1 MEYWS
6 REEKVDAIQ
15 WTANNMHAVALMVD
29 GNVNLLPGFCYASDP
44 DVKAEVRTTRSG
56 WQPVRDGDYV
66 IIDGLGEIVVLSE
79 REFTKRYY
87 RRPL

>member
-29 GNVNLLPGFCYASDP
+29 GNVNLASHASDP
-44 DVKAEVRTTRSG
+44 DVKAEVKTTRSG

-66 IIDGLGEIVVLSE
+66 IIDGLGEVVVLSE